1 MSQSQPPVKP
11 PAAPAP
17 PPKSSQPEW
26 LDGSN
31 EPRVKFL
38 KEKFG
43 DKVLQAKLY
52 AGELNVWVESAA
64 LVEVARHLKGE
75 GYTYLVDIMG
85 IHQPKVAE
93 KPFALS
99 YILHHMGTNQ
109 RLRLKVELKDGEEA
123 PSVTGVWKASNWL
136 EREAWD
142 MVGIRFSG
150 HPNLERILL
159 WEEFNGHPL
168 RKDFPIEGIDTGAAI
183 YPDVY
188 PEGGGPVKKKE
199 KPNA

>member
-1 MSQSQPPVKP
+1 MSQSPPVPEVKK
-11 PAAPAP
+11 AA
-17 PPKSSQPEW
+17 QPEW
-26 LDGSN
+26 QDAAS
-31 EPRVKFL
+31 EPRAKAL
-38 KEKFG
+38 KDRFG
-43 DKVLQAKLY
+43 DRILQAKLY
-52 AGELNVWVESAA
+52 AGELNVWVEPSA
-64 LVEVARHLKGE
+64 LVEIGRHLKGE
-75 GYTYLVDIMG
+75 GYTYLVDLVG

-99 YILHHMGTNQ
+99 YILHHMGTSA
-109 RLRLKVELKDGEEA
+109 RLRLKAELREGEEA
-123 PSVTGVWKASNWL
+123 PSVTGVWKTANWL

-183 YPDVY
+183 YPEIY

-199 KPNA
+199 KPDA

>member
-1 MSQSQPPVKP
+1 MSQSP
-11 PAAPAP
+11 PAAKPPVPPAP
-17 PPKSSQPEW
+17 KAAQPEW
-26 LDGSN
+26 QDAAA
-31 EPRVKFL
+31 EPRAKAL

-43 DKVLQAKLY
+43 DQVLQAKLY
-52 AGELNVWVESAA
+52 AGELNIWVEPAG
-64 LVEVARHLKGE
+64 LVEIARHLKGE
-75 GYTYLVDIMG
+75 GYTYLVDMVG

-109 RLRLKVELKDGEEA
+109 RLRLKVELKEGEEA
-123 PSVTGVWKASNWL
+123 ASVTGVWKTANWL

-150 HPNLERILL
+150 HPNLDRILL

-168 RKDFPIEGIDTGAAI
+168 RKDFPIEGVDTGAAI

-188 PEGGGPVKKKE
+188 PEGGGPVRKKE